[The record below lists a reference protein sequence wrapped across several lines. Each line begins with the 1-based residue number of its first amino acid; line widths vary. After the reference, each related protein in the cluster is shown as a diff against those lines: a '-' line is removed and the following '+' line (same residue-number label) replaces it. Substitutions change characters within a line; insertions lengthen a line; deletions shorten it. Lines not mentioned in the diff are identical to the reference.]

1 MSSDPLASRTQAQ
14 FSKML
19 RGIFGEY
26 LKDNM
31 RTSVPGHVLSFD
43 PATQMAEVQIG
54 LMLEDRLDN
63 QEARRPII
71 CVPVQFWGASGG
83 TLECRVGS
91 GTEGGL
97 FFSQECIDSWVD
109 QGGVAVKSETRRFSI
124 NDCYFIPGIRSIPG
138 AITNFANDGIRLRSK
153 DGARYVWLKDDSSIG
168 LSNGLGSITIGAD
181 GIVNIN
187 GVTITPDGLVHTDND
202 MQAGVISLKLHKT
215 SQVQTGTGV
224 SGVPIP

>member
-43 PATQMAEVQIG
+43 QVTQMAEVQIG
-54 LMLEDRLDN
+54 LMLEDHLDN

-83 TLECRVGS
+83 TLECRVGA
-91 GTEGGL
+91 GTEGVL
-97 FFSQECIDSWVD
+97 YFSQECIDSWVD
-109 QGGVAVKSETRRFSI
+109 QGGVAVKSENRRFSI

-138 AITNFANDGIRLRSK
+138 AITNFANDGIRLRSN
-153 DGARYVWLKDDSSIG
+153 DGSAYFWIHDDKTLEIDGVSLNVKCSANFERPVNFELAVTTETTIHNQGVSIG
-168 LSNGLGSITIGAD
+168 FEHTH
-181 GIVNIN
+181 N
-187 GVTITPDGLVHTDND
+187 GVQSGSGN
-202 MQAGVISLKLHKT
+202 
-215 SQVQTGTGV
+215 
-224 SGVPIP
+224 SGVVNP